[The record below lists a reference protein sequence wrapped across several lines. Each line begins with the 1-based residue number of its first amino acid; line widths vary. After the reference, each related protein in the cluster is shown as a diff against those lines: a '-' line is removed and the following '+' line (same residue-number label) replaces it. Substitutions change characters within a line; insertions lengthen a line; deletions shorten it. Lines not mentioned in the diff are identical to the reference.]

1 MLPFK
6 KSCSLFAPTNQQL
19 FGDNDVFQQYGIPMN
34 PTDNTAIP
42 PGLDD
47 RQRQQIDGSAN
58 ATTTA
63 IGGSGSDGTQQN
75 STAGNEL
82 ISYQQVQQP
91 IDFTDFLNIDENDL
105 ALNASGSFV
114 TNK

>member
-1 MLPFK
+1 MPCFRSK

-47 RQRQQIDGSAN
+47 RQRQQNEGSAN
-58 ATTTA
+58 VTSAAATSV
-63 IGGSGSDGTQQN
+63 GNVGPQN
-75 STAGNEL
+75 SIAGNEL
-82 ISYQQVQQP
+82 ISYQQQQP
-91 IDFTDFLNIDENDL
+91 IDFTDFLNIDDNDL